1 MTEEHGELTALGP
14 YTYRPGRDR
23 CPSPDDGTLTRGGHP
38 VPLQVTEPVL
48 QRFLDVMTELETGL
62 AERWG
67 RTQGSLTYTR
77 AE

>member
-1 MTEEHGELTALGP
+1 MTEEHGELAALGP
-14 YTYRPGRDR
+14 YTYRPGKDH
-23 CPSPDDGTLTRGGHP
+23 CPSPRDGTSTRARHP

-67 RTQGSLTYTR
+67 RTQSSLTCPR